1 MRDELTEFD
10 ILELTLDKLEELNP
24 LVPLNYNEQKLIK
37 KALLKL
43 KEDYVIPLT
52 LSQKVFIVNELDWY
66 DNLNEDYEFLKLSW
80 KLVYDNYDKDFPYS
94 ILIDEEEWESVNE
107 TLKEEILAH

>member
-1 MRDELTEFD
+1 MKDELTEYD

-43 KEDYVIPLT
+43 REDYVIPLT
-52 LSQKVFIVNELDWY
+52 LSQKVFIINELDWY
-66 DNLNEDYEFLKLSW
+66 GDLNEEYEFLGLSW

-94 ILIDEEEWESVNE
+94 ILIENEEKESI
-107 TLKEEILAH
+107 TEEFKNRILAY